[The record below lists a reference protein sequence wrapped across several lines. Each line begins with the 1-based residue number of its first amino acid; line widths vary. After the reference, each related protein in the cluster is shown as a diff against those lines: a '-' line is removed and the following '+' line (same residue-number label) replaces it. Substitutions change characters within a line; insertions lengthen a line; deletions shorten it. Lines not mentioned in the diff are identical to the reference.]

1 VNVDLEVLLFF
12 IKSAYFIEK
21 INPSVLKRA
30 TCMAPRLVIVWKASE
45 IDYIYS
51 SLALNS
57 IEKITSRINTE

>member
-1 VNVDLEVLLFF
+1 VFILDVFIIF

-30 TCMAPRLVIVWKASE
+30 ICIAPRLVIVWKASE

-57 IEKITSRINTE
+57 IDKITSRINTE